1 MRIIVLNDEMAG
13 SCPAEHGLSF
23 LIESDRRVLFDAG
36 PSEIFK
42 KNALKL
48 GVNLEGVD
56 TIVLSHG
63 HWDHGN
69 GLKFIKGKRLICHP
83 VCFTKRYRKK
93 DNSYI
98 GLSITVK
105 EAKEVFELLFSKDP
119 YNVSDKIIFLGEI
132 PREND
137 FEAKSTPF
145 IFEDGKE
152 DFVIDD
158 SALAVK
164 SAMGLIIIAGCSH
177 AGICNIIE
185 HAKKVTGTK
194 KVYAII
200 GGFHLK
206 EVDEIAMKTI
216 AYLKK
221 QRIKRIYPSHCVDE
235 SVVKEFERKLRAKRI
250 RSGDIIDL

>member
-13 SCPAEHGLSF
+13 RCPAEHGLSF
-23 LIESDRRVLFDAG
+23 LVEADRKVLFDTG
-36 PSEIFK
+36 PSDIFK

-48 GVNLEGVD
+48 GKGLED
-56 TIVLSHG
+56 IDAIILSHG
-63 HWDHGN
+63 HYDHGN
-69 GLKFIKGKRLICHP
+69 GLKFIKGKKFICHP
-83 VCFTKRYRKK
+83 ACFTKRYRKR

-98 GLSITVK
+98 GLPITAK
-105 EAKEVFELLFSKDP
+105 EAKKDFKMILSKEP
-119 YNVSDKIIFLGEI
+119 YSISDKMIFLGEI
-132 PREND
+132 PRENG

-145 IFEDGKE
+145 VFKDGKE

-158 SALAVK
+158 SALVIK
-164 SAMGLIIIAGCSH
+164 SNCGLIIIAGCSH

-194 KVYAII
+194 KVFAVI

-221 QRIKRIYPSHCVDE
+221 QRIERIYPSHCVDE
-235 SVVKEFERKLRAKRI
+235 SVIQEFEQKLGAKRI
-250 RSGDIIDL
+250 RSGDVIDL